1 MCSHP
6 AITYAAKPGN
16 RKGDEEM
23 NPGLPTENQRKGGSM
38 KMSAEGQIACGGAER
53 ESTAGGPPSE
63 RQTKQYSLAK
73 ILGIWA
79 LAAAPMGILNWI
91 VFPLLAP
98 RFESD
103 PFRFAITLVVLI
115 TLGLVWLFVL
125 SMIIVCREE
134 GNLRWATVKRRLRLN
149 APREPATGEPRARLW
164 LWVVPFIVAV
174 TVVELVLNTPLEN
187 AWVSV
192 FPFLAEP
199 HGYSFD
205 AILGSQEILARLEGA
220 WWFFAL
226 FVVMAV
232 FNTILGEEFLFRGVL
247 LPKMEGVFGRGSWV
261 ANSIL
266 FALYHVH
273 KPWVIPNAVLTGL
286 LYTFPAY
293 RYRSTWMSIIVH
305 SAQSVFF
312 AFLVL
317 GVVLGLA

>member
-1 MCSHP
+1 MYGS
-6 AITYAAKPGN
+6 TN
-16 RKGDEEM
+16 SE
-23 NPGLPTENQRKGGSM
+23 GGSM
-38 KMSAEGQIACGGAER
+38 KMNV
-53 ESTAGGPPSE
+53 ESESKVQRSSSE
-63 RQTKQYSLAK
+63 RRGEQYSLAK

-98 RFESD
+98 GFESD

-125 SMIIVCREE
+125 SMIMVRREE
-134 GNLRWATVKRRLRLN
+134 GDLRWATVKRRLRLN

-164 LWVVPFIVAV
+164 LWVVPFIVA
-174 TVVELVLNTPLEN
+174 TAVVELVLNTPLED

-199 HGYSFD
+199 QGYSFD
-205 AILGSQEILARLEGA
+205 AFFGSQEILQRLEGA

-226 FVVMAV
+226 IVVMSV

-305 SAQSVFF
+305 SAQSVYF

>member
-1 MCSHP
+1 MLP
-6 AITYAAKPGN
+6 RQPRQATGEET
-16 RKGDEEM
+16 REM
-23 NPGLPTENQRKGGSM
+23 NPELPTENQRKGGSM
-38 KMSAEGQIACGGAER
+38 KMNV
-53 ESTAGGPPSE
+53 ESESKVQRSSSE
-63 RQTKQYSLAK
+63 RRGEQYSLAK

-98 RFESD
+98 GFESD
-103 PFRFAITLVVLI
+103 PFRFGITLVVLI

-125 SMIIVCREE
+125 SMII
-134 GNLRWATVKRRLRLN
+134 WLN

-164 LWVVPFIVAV
+164 LWVVPFIVA
-174 TVVELVLNTPLEN
+174 TAVVELVLNTPLED

-199 HGYSFD
+199 QGYSFD
-205 AILGSQEILARLEGA
+205 AFFGSQEILQRLEGA

-226 FVVMAV
+226 IVVMSV

-305 SAQSVFF
+305 SAQSVYF

>member
-1 MCSHP
+1 MYGS
-6 AITYAAKPGN
+6 TN
-16 RKGDEEM
+16 SE
-23 NPGLPTENQRKGGSM
+23 GGSM
-38 KMSAEGQIACGGAER
+38 KMNV
-53 ESTAGGPPSE
+53 ESESKVQRSSSE
-63 RQTKQYSLAK
+63 RRGEQYSLAK

-98 RFESD
+98 GFESD

-125 SMIIVCREE
+125 SMIIVRREE
-134 GNLRWATVKRRLRLN
+134 GDLRWATLKRRLRLN
-149 APREPATGEPRARLW
+149 APRELATGQPRAKLW
-164 LWVVPFIVAV
+164 LWVVPFIVA
-174 TVVELVLNTPLEN
+174 TAVVELVLNTPLED

-199 HGYSFD
+199 QGYSFD
-205 AILGSQEILARLEGA
+205 AFFGSQEILQRLEGA

-226 FVVMAV
+226 IVVMSV

-305 SAQSVFF
+305 SAQSVYF